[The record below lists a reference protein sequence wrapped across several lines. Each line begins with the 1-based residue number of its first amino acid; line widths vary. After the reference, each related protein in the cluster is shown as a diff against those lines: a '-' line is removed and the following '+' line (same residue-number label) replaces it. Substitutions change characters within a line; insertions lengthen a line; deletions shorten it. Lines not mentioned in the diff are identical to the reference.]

1 MGYTNIAAVA
11 GKGGLFNIVKPT
23 RAGVI
28 LETIDDQKKKLV
40 VGGNARV
47 SVLSD
52 ISIYTVDAEGS
63 VPVADIF
70 KKIKDEFDDD
80 PGVNSTSD
88 DDELHAFLKHLVPD
102 YDEERVYASD
112 IKKLVSWYNI
122 LYKYETDLLSKGS
135 EEEEEEKENK

>member
-63 VPVADIF
+63 VPVADVF

-122 LYKYETDLLSKGS
+122 LYKYEKDLLSKGS
-135 EEEEEEKENK
+135 EDGEEENENK

>member
-1 MGYTNIAAVA
+1 MGYENIAAVA

-28 LETIDDQKKKLV
+28 LETIDDSKKKLV

-52 ISIYTVDAEGS
+52 ISIYTLDAEGS

-70 KKIKDEFDDD
+70 KKINEEFDND

-122 LYKYETDLLSKGS
+122 LYKYEKDLLSKGS
-135 EEEEEEKENK
+135 EEEAEKEDK